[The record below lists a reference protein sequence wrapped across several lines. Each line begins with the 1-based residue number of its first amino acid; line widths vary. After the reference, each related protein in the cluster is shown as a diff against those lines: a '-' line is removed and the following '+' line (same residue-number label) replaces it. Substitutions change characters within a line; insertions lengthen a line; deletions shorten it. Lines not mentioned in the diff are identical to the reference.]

1 MPEIVEIKKYVDFIN
16 NNVSN
21 NKLIDINIING
32 RYKKHE
38 KFELYDKVKKNLPL
52 KLNKTYSKGKL
63 IYFEFISNNNIKFYL
78 LNTLGLSGGW
88 LFNFNNRKKYI
99 IPRLLE
105 YIDPIK
111 IENYLLR
118 NLNHISVEFI
128 FTNGTLYFFDMLS
141 FGTTQKKI
149 IDFFLCY

>member
-1 MPEIVEIKKYVDFIN
+1 MPEIVEVKKYVDFIN
-16 NNVSN
+16 KNVSN

-32 RYKKHE
+32 RYKKHY
-38 KFELYDKVKKNLPL
+38 KFEMYDKVKKNLPL
-52 KLNKTYSKGKL
+52 KLNKNYSKGKL

-88 LFNFNNRKKYI
+88 IFNFNNRKKYI

-105 YIDPIK
+105 YIDEIK

-118 NLNHISVEFI
+118 NLNHISIEFI
-128 FTNGTLYFFDMLS
+128 FTNGTLYFFVLLIVI
-141 FGTTQKKI
+141 KN
-149 IDFFLCY
+149 